1 MDFLTVKEA
10 AELKG
15 CSVQYM
21 QKQVKNGAIT
31 AEQRKHPQNGKMCYM
46 IPVTALSEDLKE
58 KYYKQKRTETGVLPE
73 KIEEEAPEKT
83 APKYRS
89 NGKQRAFDS
98 FSATERT
105 QIQNWIELLT
115 EWQTERAKRKDK
127 TEFDKLFVAHQK
139 YINPEINISVDIL
152 YRKYNAYKNECY
164 DGLLDHRGGWNRGKS
179 KLPDDSIIW
188 QCFLQLYLQNSQPRV
203 SQCYRSTVAYIA
215 EEHPELVSEIPTERS
230 FRRKIETIPFAVLE
244 YARGGNKAMHDHC
257 IPHAQRMHDRIHAN
271 SIWVMD
277 NYTFD
282 VMVKE
287 DDNPAVRKRM
297 YLTTVLDVKSG
308 VLVGYNITDTPD
320 SQSTLIALRY
330 AILRF
335 GVPDML
341 YFDNGREFTTN
352 DIVGEEK
359 NRKLAKDKKGNL
371 PPTILKRLGIEIIIA
386 LPTNAQAK
394 VVERAHRTIKEQY
407 CRSANGF
414 CGGNVIE
421 RPESLKRRIKNGD
434 IETEKE
440 LREGFAQYADYVFN
454 VAPYGG
460 VEPKYKGMTA
470 IEVWNTSMSS
480 RTMRVATEDVLDLLL
495 MRTNG
500 YQKIKREGVFIPYH
514 GEKLWYYDEHN
525 TWQHI
530 GEEVYVRYNPN
541 DLTSVRIY
549 DREDRYLYTWKCA
562 DWAIMEYANEAQDS
576 LAELG
581 RKKTHIQRQIV
592 ERAREL
598 RGKPFI
604 TQRMGLQYCA
614 KHDRDKFEIRLPKS
628 IAPIM
633 ANESP
638 LEEKQA
644 VGAETNVVFDLKRIR
659 RNAMK
664 RKEE

>member
-1 MDFLTVKEA
+1 M
-10 AELKG
+10 
-15 CSVQYM
+15 
-21 QKQVKNGAIT
+21 
-31 AEQRKHPQNGKMCYM
+31 
-46 IPVTALSEDLKE
+46 
-58 KYYKQKRTETGVLPE
+58 
-73 KIEEEAPEKT
+73 
-83 APKYRS
+83 
-89 NGKQRAFDS
+89 
-98 FSATERT
+98 
-105 QIQNWIELLT
+105 
-115 EWQTERAKRKDK
+115 
-127 TEFDKLFVAHQK
+127 
-139 YINPEINISVDIL
+139 
-152 YRKYNAYKNECY
+152 
-164 DGLLDHRGGWNRGKS
+164 
-179 KLPDDSIIW
+179 
-188 QCFLQLYLQNSQPRV
+188 
-203 SQCYRSTVAYIA
+203 
-215 EEHPELVSEIPTERS
+215 
-230 FRRKIETIPFAVLE
+230 
-244 YARGGNKAMHDHC
+244 
-257 IPHAQRMHDRIHAN
+257 
-271 SIWVMD
+271 
-277 NYTFD
+277 
-282 VMVKE
+282 
-287 DDNPAVRKRM
+287 
-297 YLTTVLDVKSG
+297 
-308 VLVGYNITDTPD
+308 
-320 SQSTLIALRY
+320 
-330 AILRF
+330 
-335 GVPDML
+335 
-341 YFDNGREFTTN
+341 
-352 DIVGEEK
+352 
-359 NRKLAKDKKGNL
+359 
-371 PPTILKRLGIEIIIA
+371 
-386 LPTNAQAK
+386 
-394 VVERAHRTIKEQY
+394 
-407 CRSANGF
+407 
-414 CGGNVIE
+414 IE

-460 VEPKYKGMTA
+460 VEPKYKGMAA

-514 GEKLWYYDEHN
+514 GEKIWYYDEHN

-581 RKKTHIQRQIV
+581 RKKIHIQRQIV

-598 RGKPFI
+598 RGKPLI

-644 VGAETNVVFDLKRIR
+644 VGAETCVGFDLKRVY
-659 RNAMK
+659 RNALK